1 MTFILYSA
9 IFKHFNMSDK
19 EFNIVGLG
27 EILWD
32 MFPHGKKLG
41 GAPANF
47 AYHAQCFGGKGFVVS
62 SVGGDDLGNQI
73 LEQMESMGLSKK
85 YVAIDRRHPT
95 GTVTVKL
102 DEAGQPKY
110 TIHEEVAWD
119 NIPYSEHLAELA
131 ARTDAVCFGSLA
143 QRSDV
148 SHTTIN
154 KFLKATSPGSLRVF
168 DVNLREAFFS
178 KEIICDSLKL
188 CNILKLNNDELPV
201 IAELCLIKGD
211 EKEILSAL
219 IEKYSLDLVALTMGK
234 EGSRLITAGEDSFY
248 EAEDVEVVDA
258 VGAGDSFTGAL
269 VMGLLNK
276 SSLIS
281 IHKHAARVADY
292 VCTQKGATP
301 EIPDDLVDGSSGL
314 TG

>member
-1 MTFILYSA
+1 
-9 IFKHFNMSDK
+9 MSDK

-47 AYHAQCFGGKGFVVS
+47 AYHAQCLYGKGFVVS
-62 SVGGDDLGNQI
+62 AVGGDELGNEI
-73 LEQMESMGLSKK
+73 LERLDSLGLSKE
-85 YVAIDRRHPT
+85 YVAIDRGHPT

-102 DEAGQPKY
+102 DKAGQPEY
-110 TIHEEVAWD
+110 TIHEDVAWD
-119 NIPYSEHLAELA
+119 NIPYTEKLAELA

-143 QRSDV
+143 QRSAV
-148 SHTTIN
+148 SHNTID
-154 KFLKATSPGSLRVF
+154 KFLKSTRPVCLRVF
-168 DVNLREAFFS
+168 DVNLREAFYS

-201 IAELCLIKGD
+201 IAELCSISGD
-211 EKEILSAL
+211 EKEILSGL

-234 EGSRLITAGEDSFY
+234 EGSRLITTEEDSFY

-258 VGAGDSFTGAL
+258 VGAGDAFTGAM

-276 SSLIS
+276 SPLKA
-281 IHKHAARVADY
+281 IHKHASRVADY